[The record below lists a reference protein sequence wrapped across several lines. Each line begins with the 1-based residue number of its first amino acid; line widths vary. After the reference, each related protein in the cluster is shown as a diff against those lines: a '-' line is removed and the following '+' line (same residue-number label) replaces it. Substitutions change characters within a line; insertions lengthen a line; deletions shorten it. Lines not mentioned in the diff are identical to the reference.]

1 MKEIIYYNLSGEI
14 KNRKQLINNIAKC
27 DGMIKDYISLWTFDN
42 LDEDKNQ
49 LMRYDNFKYS
59 QTYIR
64 INIEGIKK

>member
-27 DGMIKDYISLWTFDN
+27 DGMIKDYINLWTFDN